1 MSSLQS
7 DKITL
12 SKMWQRKFVL
22 LQTKILKILIF
33 FLLWNMVTDSDPQ
46 LWLYMGITWEL

>member
-7 DKITL
+7 DKIIL
-12 SKMWQRKFVL
+12 SKMWHRKIVL
-22 LQTKILKILIF
+22 LQTKILKIFIV
-33 FLLWNMVTDSDPQ
+33 LLWNMITNSDPQ